1 MVYFDLARC
10 QRETVPGDTVAK
22 EVTAMTLKRRLAGL
36 AMVAAL
42 AIGGGGGACE
52 QRVREADAGDPRP
65 AETKPSAA
73 SLAPAQPADATAA
86 DAVPAALPEP
96 KPAEPPRPVLSFLM
110 IDGLGAQFPS
120 TKLVLHEGTGGKR
133 RAELFSD
140 LPKSALAHYEGNE
153 LYLEM
158 DLAAGGG
165 PQKVDGA
172 TWRYRS
178 AGSDKDDSAN
188 GIFLD
193 GQRRH
198 LQPMDV
204 LVKFERQGD
213 QLMAQVMGQ
222 FRAYEPGTPDALA
235 PFVGVRGAMPVEIVE
250 KR

>member
-1 MVYFDLARC
+1 MN
-10 QRETVPGDTVAK
+10 
-22 EVTAMTLKRRLAGL
+22 LKRWLAGV
-36 AMVAAL
+36 ATVAAL
-42 AIGGGGGACE
+42 AVGGGGGGIACE
-52 QRVREADAGDPRP
+52 QRVREAKADKPRP
-65 AETKPSAA
+65 AAKKDAAA
-73 SLAPAQPADATAA
+73 SPTAAQPADPAVPV
-86 DAVPAALPEP
+86 DAVPAALPET

-120 TKLVLHEGTGGKR
+120 TKLVLHEGTGGKL

-158 DLAAGGG
+158 DLQPGQG
-165 PQKVDGA
+165 PQEVDGA
-172 TWRYRS
+172 SWRYKA

-188 GIFLD
+188 GIFLN

-204 LVKFERQGD
+204 LVKFERQGE
-213 QLMAQVMGQ
+213 QLMARVMGQ

-235 PFVGVRGAMPVEIVE
+235 PFVGVRGAVPVEIVE